1 MRLLWTGTD
10 EPLYCAAML
19 QLLSIRNYATVERLE
34 IEFDPGMTVLT
45 GETGAGKSIILG
57 ALGLTLGDRADKTVI
72 RSGANKVDISAEF
85 ALRNSRTA
93 AAWLE
98 ENDLEAGEDAETC
111 LLRRVINSEGRS
123 RAYINGSTV
132 TLANLRTLGEM
143 LLDIHSQHEHQSL
156 LQRAT
161 HQRLLDDY
169 AVDAKLL
176 QQLHSTWRQWQQNHQ
191 ALSDLSTRAEENSAE
206 SQLLSYQLGELDEMG
221 IADDEIA
228 RLDTEFKTLS
238 HADDTLGAINRA
250 LNLLKEDDE
259 TNATALLHQARAA
272 MQQLPEVPERV
283 KAVLGMLETAAI
295 QLDEA
300 SGDLRDYYDE
310 FDADPERL
318 EAVNAR
324 LSALHNLA
332 RKHRITPE
340 ELPALISE
348 LREKLAKLDNSDAE
362 LERLQTTDKLLR
374 EQFQQLAG
382 DVGKQRKRGARK
394 LADAVN
400 EQLHSLSM
408 PHARLEVSLTPG
420 QGDTPQQSGLETV
433 EFLVSTNPGQP
444 PQPLH
449 KIASGGELSRISLAI
464 QVITARTSQVPSLV
478 FDEVDVGIGGGVARV
493 VGELLRQL
501 GEHTQIL
508 CVTHQAQ
515 VASLGNQHFLVS
527 KHSDGKST
535 ASRITR
541 LTGDDVV
548 REVARMLGGESFSE
562 ESLAHARQMVT
573 GSPESRSDSC

>member
-1 MRLLWTGTD
+1 
-10 EPLYCAAML
+10 ML

-34 IEFDPGMTVLT
+34 IEFDAGMTVIT

-72 RSGANKVDISAEF
+72 RPGANKVDISAEF
-85 ALRNSRTA
+85 TLRNSRAA

-98 ENDLEAGEDAETC
+98 ENDLEAGEDAEVC
-111 LLRRVINSEGRS
+111 LLRRVISSEGRS

-176 QQLHSTWRQWQQNHQ
+176 QKLHSTWRQWQQNHQ

-206 SQLLSYQLGELDEMG
+206 SQLLSYQLGELEEMG

-228 RLDTEFKTLS
+228 RLDAEFKTLS
-238 HADDTLGAINRA
+238 HADDTLDAISRA

-259 TNATALLHQARAA
+259 TNAAALLHQARAA
-272 MQQLPEVPERV
+272 MQQLPEVPQRV
-283 KAVLGMLETAAI
+283 QAVLDMLETAAI

-324 LSALHNLA
+324 LSALHSLA
-332 RKHRITPE
+332 RKHRIAPE
-340 ELPALISE
+340 ELPALIRE
-348 LREKLAKLDNSDAE
+348 LREKLDRLENSDAE
-362 LERLQTTDKLLR
+362 LERLQATDKLLR
-374 EQFQQLAG
+374 EQFRQLAG
-382 DVGKQRKRGARK
+382 DVGKQRRRGAGK

-408 PHARLEVSLTPG
+408 PHARLEVSLTPSR
-420 QGDTPQQSGLETV
+420 GDTPQQSGLETV
-433 EFLVSTNPGQP
+433 EFLVSTNPGQA
-444 PQPLH
+444 PQPLN

-541 LTGDDVV
+541 LEGDDVV

-562 ESLAHARQMVT
+562 ESLAHAQQMVA
-573 GSPESRSDSC
+573 GS